1 MIFQYPE
8 YVRPCK
14 RLVACY
20 IVPYSFTGRLHGRLS
35 YCVCSTS
42 FQLSRATVQA
52 TGRLW
57 LIHMYPV
64 WSPAWSLLVICKV
77 PDLCIS
83 GGHASDWSLAA
94 SSNALVLVACMV
106 ACIALGILL
115 EKSSWG
121 SQIQLHQATEQAPG
135 RLLYF

>member
-8 YVRPCK
+8 DVRPCK

-20 IVPYSFTGRLHGRLS
+20 IVPYS
-35 YCVCSTS
+35 VCSTS

-52 TGRLW
+52 TGHLW
-57 LIHMYPV
+57 LIHIYPV
-64 WSPAWSLLVICKV
+64 WSPAWLLLVICKV

-121 SQIQLHQATEQAPG
+121 SLIQLHQATEQAPG